1 MSIHPLPIDVIHL
14 IAAGEV
20 IDSLAAAVRELCEN
34 AIDASASR
42 ITVSLFPGKWRIQVA
57 DNGIGIELAD
67 LQIAATAHST
77 SKIDGRDDLFQIT
90 SLGFRGEALHSLAQL
105 ANLEIYSRPRH
116 SSDGWHLVYNHL
128 GEVVRQQ
135 EVAIAPGT
143 IVNVENLF
151 DDWEARREGLPHL
164 NQQLRQVQT
173 VIYHLA
179 LCYPQI
185 AWTIEQQQRPW
196 FQIVASRTTQQIIP
210 QLLPKVRVS
219 DLQYVE
225 LNIPPILETGGSG
238 NGERE
243 RRGNWGTGRLA
254 ENSEF
259 EIESA
264 DSSWVSYSTRQ
275 LVDGREER
283 EEEGKEGGESSIQL
297 TLGLPDR
304 CHRHRLD
311 WVKVAVNGRIVRAP
325 ELEQTIV
332 SGLARTLPRDRY
344 PVCFLHLQIPPHYI
358 DWNRHPAKVE
368 IYLQQTEYWQSQ
380 VSRALDS
387 ALNLRSDEIDDDT
400 TQTSRIGKL
409 LTVAEQQGAYNISD
423 RSISLND
430 GDGLGLLEL
439 RAVGQVLNTYIVAE
453 HTDGLWLV
461 EQHIAHE
468 RVLYEQ
474 ITAAW
479 QLLPLEPPIILAHL
493 SERQIDRLQ
502 EIDLTV
508 DAFGEGLWA
517 IRTAPS
523 PLLMRED
530 LAAAI
535 TELSLGGDLQAAQVA
550 VACRCAIRNGTPL
563 SLPEMQSLLDRW
575 QRTRNPRTCPHGR
588 PIYLSFKE
596 SSLARSF
603 RRHWVIG
610 KSHGI

>member
-1 MSIHPLPIDVIHL
+1 MSINPLPIDVIHL

-34 AIDASASR
+34 AIDAGASR
-42 ITVSLFPGKWRIQVA
+42 ITVSLFPDQWRIQVA
-57 DNGIGIELAD
+57 DNGIGMELAD
-67 LQIAATAHST
+67 LQVAATAHST
-77 SKIDGRDDLFQIT
+77 SKIDDRDDLFHIT

-105 ANLEIYSRPRH
+105 AKLEIYSRRRD
-116 SSDGWHLVYNHL
+116 SCDGWHLVYNHL

-143 IVNVENLF
+143 IINVEHLF
-151 DDWEARREGLPHL
+151 GDWEARREGLPNL
-164 NQQLRQVQT
+164 NHQLRQIQMA
-173 VIYHLA
+173 IYHLA
-179 LCYPQI
+179 LCYPQVS
-185 AWTIEQQQRPW
+185 WTIEQQQRPW
-196 FQIVASRTTQQIIP
+196 FQIVASRTTHQIIP
-210 QLLPKVRVS
+210 QLLPKVRVG
-219 DLQYVE
+219 DLQYVDLKIQAGDLGE
-225 LNIPPILETGGSG
+225 GETG
-238 NGERE
+238 R
-243 RRGNWGTGRLA
+243 WIKTQT
-254 ENSEF
+254 
-259 EIESA
+259 
-264 DSSWVSYSTRQ
+264 SSQ
-275 LVDGREER
+275 
-283 EEEGKEGGESSIQL
+283 IQL

-380 VSRALDS
+380 VSRAIES
-387 ALNLRSDEIDDDT
+387 ALNLHSDEIDEDR
-400 TQTSRIGKL
+400 TQTSRMGKL
-409 LTVAEQQGAYNISD
+409 LTVAEQQGAYNIPN

-453 HTDGLWLV
+453 HPDGLWLV

-479 QLLPLEPPIILAHL
+479 QLLPLEPPIILSHL
-493 SERQIDRLQ
+493 SERQIEQLQ

-508 DAFGEGLWA
+508 DVFGEDLWA
-517 IRTAPS
+517 IRTAPA

-550 VACRCAIRNGTPL
+550 VACRCAMRNGTPL

>member
-20 IDSLAAAVRELCEN
+20 IDSLAAVVRELCEN
-34 AIDASASR
+34 AIDAGATR
-42 ITVSLFPGKWRIQVA
+42 ITVSLFPDQWRIQVA
-57 DNGIGIELAD
+57 DNGTGIELAD
-67 LQIAATAHST
+67 LLVAATAHST
-77 SKIDGRDDLFQIT
+77 SKIDDRDDLFHIT

-105 ANLEIYSRPRH
+105 ANLEIYSRPRD
-116 SSDGWHLVYNHL
+116 SCDGWHLAYNHQ
-128 GEVVRQQ
+128 GEVLRQQ

-143 IVNVENLF
+143 IINVENLF
-151 DDWEARREGLPHL
+151 GEWEARREGLPNL

-173 VIYHLA
+173 IVYHLA
-179 LCYPQI
+179 LCYPQVS
-185 AWTIEQQQRPW
+185 WTTEQQHRPW
-196 FQIVASRTTQQIIP
+196 FQIVASKTTQQIIP
-210 QLLPKVRVS
+210 QLLPKVSVH

-225 LNIPPILETGGSG
+225 LNIPPIGRLGDWE
-238 NGERE
+238 
-243 RRGNWGTGRLA
+243 TGRLG
-254 ENSEF
+254 E
-259 EIESA
+259 ES
-264 DSSWVSYSTRQ
+264 R
-275 LVDGREER
+275 
-283 EEEGKEGGESSIQL
+283 IQL

-368 IYLQQTEYWQSQ
+368 IYLQQIEYWQSQ
-380 VSRALDS
+380 VLRAIDS
-387 ALNLRSDEIDDDT
+387 ALNLDAENIDDEDT
-400 TQTSRIGKL
+400 TITSRIGKL
-409 LTVAEQQGAYNISD
+409 LAVAEQQGAYHIPQ
-423 RSISLND
+423 RSISSTLND
-430 GDGLGLLEL
+430 EDGLGLLEL
-439 RAVGQVLNTYIVAE
+439 RAVGQVHNTYIVAE
-453 HTDGLWLV
+453 HAGGLWLV

-493 SERQIDRLQ
+493 SERQIEQLQ
-502 EIDLTV
+502 EIGLTI
-508 DAFGEGLWA
+508 DSFGEGLWA
-517 IRTAPS
+517 IRTAPA

-550 VACRCAIRNGTPL
+550 VACRCAIRNGTAL

>member
-1 MSIHPLPIDVIHL
+1 MPIHTLPIDVIHL

-20 IDSLAAAVRELCEN
+20 IDSLSAVVRELCEN
-34 AIDASASR
+34 AIDAGATR
-42 ITVSLFPGKWRIQVA
+42 ITVSLFPDRWRIRVA

-67 LQIAATAHST
+67 LQQAATAHST
-77 SKIDGRDDLFQIT
+77 SKIDDRDDLFHIT

-116 SSDGWHLVYNHL
+116 SSDGWHLVYNHQ
-128 GEVVRQQ
+128 GEVMRQQ

-143 IVNVENLF
+143 AIDVEDLF
-151 DDWEARREGLPHL
+151 GDWEARREGLPNL
-164 NQQLRQVQT
+164 NCQLRQVQT
-173 VIYHLA
+173 VIHHLS
-179 LCYPQI
+179 LCHPQI
-185 AWTIEQQQRPW
+185 SWLVEQQHRPW
-196 FQIVASRTTQQIIP
+196 FQIIGSKTTQQIIP
-210 QLLPKVRVS
+210 QLLPKVRVD
-219 DLQYVE
+219 DLQHVE
-225 LNIPPILETGGSG
+225 MSVCPLGRTTERLELGLQTA
-238 NGERE
+238 
-243 RRGNWGTGRLA
+243 LA
-254 ENSEF
+254 DRQTYRTMLAPECSPVP
-259 EIESA
+259 EIAS
-264 DSSWVSYSTRQ
+264 R
-275 LVDGREER
+275 
-283 EEEGKEGGESSIQL
+283 IQL

-332 SGLARTLPRDRY
+332 SSLARTLPRDRY

-368 IYLQQTEYWQSQ
+368 IYLQQVEYWQAQ
-380 VSRALDS
+380 VSQAIDR
-387 ALNLRSDEIDDDT
+387 ALNLEPESIDDDT
-400 TQTSRIGKL
+400 HTSRIGKL
-409 LTVAEQQGAYNISD
+409 LAVAEQQGAYHIPQ
-423 RSISLND
+423 RAIIND

-439 RAVGQVLNTYIVAE
+439 RAVGQVLNTYIIAE
-453 HTDGLWLV
+453 HADGLWLV

-474 ITAAW
+474 ISTAW
-479 QLLPLEPPIILAHL
+479 QLLPLEPPIILSHL
-493 SERQIDRLQ
+493 SERQIAQLQ
-502 EIDLTV
+502 QIGITIDP
-508 DAFGEGLWA
+508 FGEGLWA
-517 IRTAPS
+517 IRTAPA

-550 VACRCAIRNGTPL
+550 VACRCAIRNGTSL

>member
-1 MSIHPLPIDVIHL
+1 MPIHTLPIDAIHL

-20 IDSLAAAVRELCEN
+20 IDSLGAVVRELCEN

-42 ITVSLFPGKWRIQVA
+42 ITVSLFPDRWRIRVA

-67 LQIAATAHST
+67 LQQAATAHST
-77 SKIDGRDDLFQIT
+77 SKIEDREDLFYIT

-116 SSDGWHLVYNHL
+116 SSDGWHLVYNHQ
-128 GEVVRQQ
+128 GEVIRQQ

-143 IVNVENLF
+143 AIDVEDLF
-151 DDWEARREGLPHL
+151 GEWAARREGLPNLSH
-164 NQQLRQVQT
+164 QLRQVQM

-179 LCYPQI
+179 LCHPQI
-185 AWTIEQQQRPW
+185 SWTIEQQHRPW
-196 FQIVASRTTQQIIP
+196 FQIIGSKTTQQIIP
-210 QLLPKVRVS
+210 QLLPKVRVD

-225 LNIPPILETGGSG
+225 MNVHSLTPPKDCS
-238 NGERE
+238 
-243 RRGNWGTGRLA
+243 
-254 ENSEF
+254 
-259 EIESA
+259 
-264 DSSWVSYSTRQ
+264 
-275 LVDGREER
+275 
-283 EEEGKEGGESSIQL
+283 QL
-297 TLGLPDR
+297 TRPAVYSHGTYRSIVAPERGSTLAGAARIQFALGLPDR

-311 WVKVAVNGRIVRAP
+311 WVKVAVNGRIVSTP
-325 ELEQTIV
+325 ELEQTIL
-332 SGLARTLPRDRY
+332 SRLARTLPRDRY

-368 IYLQQTEYWQSQ
+368 IYLQQIEFWQAQ
-380 VSRALDS
+380 VTKALDL
-387 ALNLRSDEIDDDT
+387 ALNLQPEDSDDT

-409 LTVAEQQGAYNISD
+409 LSVAEQQGAYHLPQRAIV
-423 RSISLND
+423 ND

-439 RAVGQVLNTYIVAE
+439 RAVGQVLNTYIIAE
-453 HTDGLWLV
+453 HADGLWLV

-474 ITAAW
+474 ISSAW
-479 QLLPLEPPIILAHL
+479 QLLPLEPPIVLSHL
-493 SERQIDRLQ
+493 SERQVAQLQQISISIDP
-502 EIDLTV
+502 
-508 DAFGEGLWA
+508 FGEGLWA
-517 IRTAPS
+517 IRTAPA

-550 VACRCAIRNGTPL
+550 VACRCAIRNGTSL

>member
-1 MSIHPLPIDVIHL
+1 MPIHTLPIDVIHL

-20 IDSLAAAVRELCEN
+20 IDSLAAVVRELCEN
-34 AIDASASR
+34 AIDAGATR
-42 ITVSLFPGKWRIQVA
+42 ITVSLFPDRWRIRVA

-67 LQIAATAHST
+67 LQQAATAHST
-77 SKIDGRDDLFQIT
+77 SKIDDREDLFHIT

-105 ANLEIYSRPRH
+105 ANLEIYSRSRH
-116 SSDGWHLVYNHL
+116 SCDGWHLVYNHQ

-143 IVNVENLF
+143 AIDVEDLF
-151 DDWEARREGLPHL
+151 GDWAARREGLPNL
-164 NQQLRQVQT
+164 NCQLRQVQT
-173 VIYHLA
+173 TIYHLA
-179 LCYPQI
+179 LCHPHVS
-185 AWTIEQQQRPW
+185 WTVEQQHRPW
-196 FQIVASRTTQQIIP
+196 FQIIGSKTAQQIIP
-210 QLLPKVRVS
+210 QLLPRVRVD
-219 DLQYVE
+219 DLQHVE
-225 LNIPPILETGGSG
+225 MRVRPINHLKQRLELELPPEQTERKTDRAIGLPALGS
-238 NGERE
+238 R
-243 RRGNWGTGRLA
+243 
-254 ENSEF
+254 S
-259 EIESA
+259 
-264 DSSWVSYSTRQ
+264 
-275 LVDGREER
+275 REE
-283 EEEGKEGGESSIQL
+283 SQIQL

-368 IYLQQTEYWQSQ
+368 IYLQQIEYWQAQ
-380 VSRALDS
+380 VTQALDR
-387 ALNLRSDEIDDDT
+387 ALNLESEVDDDD
-400 TQTSRIGKL
+400 TQTSRIGRL
-409 LTVAEQQGAYNISD
+409 LTVAEQQGAYHIPQRAISAA
-423 RSISLND
+423 ND

-439 RAVGQVLNTYIVAE
+439 RAVGQVLNTYIIAE
-453 HTDGLWLV
+453 HADGLWLV

-479 QLLPLEPPIILAHL
+479 QLLPLEPPLILSHL
-493 SERQIDRLQ
+493 SERQIAQLEQ
-502 EIDLTV
+502 IEMTIDP
-508 DAFGEGLWA
+508 FGEGLWA
-517 IRTAPS
+517 VRTAPA

-550 VACRCAIRNGTPL
+550 VACRCAIRNGTSL

>member
-1 MSIHPLPIDVIHL
+1 MPIHTLPIDVIHL

-20 IDSLAAAVRELCEN
+20 IDSLGAVVRELCEN
-34 AIDASASR
+34 AIDAGATR
-42 ITVSLFPGKWRIQVA
+42 ITVSLFPDRWRIRVA

-67 LQIAATAHST
+67 LQQAATAHST
-77 SKIDGRDDLFQIT
+77 SKIDDRDDLFHIT

-116 SSDGWHLVYNHL
+116 NCDGWHLVYNHQ
-128 GEVVRQQ
+128 GEVIRQQ

-143 IVNVENLF
+143 AIDVEDLF
-151 DDWEARREGLPHL
+151 GDWAARREGLPNL
-164 NQQLRQVQT
+164 NCQLRQVQT

-179 LCYPQI
+179 LCHPHVS
-185 AWTIEQQQRPW
+185 WTVEQQHRPW
-196 FQIVASRTTQQIIP
+196 FQIIGSKTTQQIIP
-210 QLLPKVRVS
+210 QLLPRVRVD
-219 DLQYVE
+219 DLQHVE
-225 LNIPPILETGGSG
+225 MSVAPSAFGGILKGG
-238 NGERE
+238 
-243 RRGNWGTGRLA
+243 RRGDCKTGRLGDG
-254 ENSEF
+254 ETGRWDRF
-259 EIESA
+259 
-264 DSSWVSYSTRQ
+264 SYATNQ
-275 LVDGREER
+275 TKDLREEF
-283 EEEGKEGGESSIQL
+283 KLQL

-368 IYLQQTEYWQSQ
+368 IYLQQLEYWQAQ
-380 VSRALDS
+380 VTQALDL
-387 ALNLRSDEIDDDT
+387 ALNIESEVDDND

-409 LTVAEQQGAYNISD
+409 LAVAEQQGAYHIPQRAISAA
-423 RSISLND
+423 ND

-439 RAVGQVLNTYIVAE
+439 RAVGQVLNTYIIAE
-453 HTDGLWLV
+453 HADGLWLV

-474 ITAAW
+474 IAAAW
-479 QLLPLEPPIILAHL
+479 QLLPLEPPIILSHL
-493 SERQIDRLQ
+493 SERQIDQLQ
-502 EIDLTV
+502 QIEITIDP
-508 DAFGEGLWA
+508 FGEGLWA
-517 IRTAPS
+517 VRTAPA

-530 LAAAI
+530 LAAAL

-550 VACRCAIRNGTPL
+550 VACRCAIRNGTSL

>member
-20 IDSLAAAVRELCEN
+20 IDSLAAVVRELCEN
-34 AIDASASR
+34 AIDAGASR
-42 ITVSLFPGKWRIQVA
+42 IAVSLFPDQWRIQVA
-57 DNGIGIELAD
+57 DNGMGIGLAD
-67 LQIAATAHST
+67 LQVAATAHST
-77 SKIDGRDDLFQIT
+77 SKIDDREDLFHIT

-105 ANLEIYSRPRH
+105 AKLEIYSRPRH
-116 SSDGWHLVYNHL
+116 SCDGWHLVYNHQ
-128 GEVVRQQ
+128 GEVLHQQ

-143 IVNVENLF
+143 VINVENLF
-151 DDWEARREGLPHL
+151 GDWEARREGLPNL

-179 LCYPQI
+179 LCYPHVS
-185 AWTIEQQQRPW
+185 WTIFQGKGYANEQQHRPW
-196 FQIVASRTTQQIIP
+196 FQIVASKTTQQIIP
-210 QLLPKVRVS
+210 QMLPKVRVD
-219 DLQYVE
+219 DLRYVE
-225 LNIPPILETGGSG
+225 LNIPPMGGEGETGGL
-238 NGERE
+238 RE
-243 RRGNWGTGRLA
+243 WEKDA
-254 ENSEF
+254 Q
-259 EIESA
+259 
-264 DSSWVSYSTRQ
+264 DS
-275 LVDGREER
+275 
-283 EEEGKEGGESSIQL
+283 KIQL

-325 ELEQTIV
+325 ELEQTII

-344 PVCFLHLQIPPHYI
+344 PVCFLDLQIPPHYI

-368 IYLQQTEYWQSQ
+368 IYLQQIEYWQSQ
-380 VSRALDS
+380 VVRAIDS
-387 ALNLRSDEIDDDT
+387 ALNLAAESVDDGDT
-400 TQTSRIGKL
+400 SITSRIGKL
-409 LTVAEQQGAYNISD
+409 LAVAEQQGVYHLSN
-423 RSISLND
+423 RSISND
-430 GDGLGLLEL
+430 EDGLGLLEL
-439 RAVGQVLNTYIVAE
+439 RAIGQVHNTYIVAE
-453 HTDGLWLV
+453 HSDGLWLV

-479 QLLPLEPPIILAHL
+479 QLLPLEAPIILSHL
-493 SERQIDRLQ
+493 SERQIDQLQ
-502 EIDLTV
+502 EIGLTL
-508 DAFGEGLWA
+508 DSFGEGLWA
-517 IRTAPS
+517 IRTAPA

-530 LAAAI
+530 LPAAI

>member
-1 MSIHPLPIDVIHL
+1 MPIHTLPIDVIHL

-20 IDSLAAAVRELCEN
+20 IDSLAAVVRELCEN
-34 AIDASASR
+34 AIDAGATR
-42 ITVSLFPGKWRIQVA
+42 ITVSLFPDRWRIRVA
-57 DNGIGIELAD
+57 DNGSGIELAD
-67 LQIAATAHST
+67 LQQAATAHST
-77 SKIDGRDDLFQIT
+77 SKIDDREDLFHIT

-116 SSDGWHLVYNHL
+116 SCDGWHLVYNHQ

-143 IVNVENLF
+143 AIDVEDLF
-151 DDWEARREGLPHL
+151 GDWAARREGLPNL
-164 NQQLRQVQT
+164 NCQLRQVQM

-179 LCYPQI
+179 LCHPHVS
-185 AWTIEQQQRPW
+185 WTVEQQHRPW
-196 FQIVASRTTQQIIP
+196 FQIIGSKTTQQIIP
-210 QLLPKVRVS
+210 QLLPRVRVD
-219 DLQYVE
+219 DLQHVE
-225 LNIPPILETGGSG
+225 MRVRPINHLKQHLELELPPEQTEQRKTYRAIGLPALGSRPK
-238 NGERE
+238 E
-243 RRGNWGTGRLA
+243 
-254 ENSEF
+254 
-259 EIESA
+259 ES
-264 DSSWVSYSTRQ
+264 Q
-275 LVDGREER
+275 
-283 EEEGKEGGESSIQL
+283 IQL

-325 ELEQTIV
+325 ELAQTII

-344 PVCFLHLQIPPHYI
+344 PICFLHLQIPPHYI

-368 IYLQQTEYWQSQ
+368 IYLQQVEYWQAQ
-380 VSRALDS
+380 VTQALDL
-387 ALNLRSDEIDDDT
+387 ALNLESEADDDN

-409 LTVAEQQGAYNISD
+409 LTVAEQQGAYHIPQRTISAA
-423 RSISLND
+423 ND

-439 RAVGQVLNTYIVAE
+439 RAVGQVLNTYIIAE
-453 HTDGLWLV
+453 HPDGLWLV

-479 QLLPLEPPIILAHL
+479 QLLPLEPPLILSHL
-493 SERQIDRLQ
+493 SERQIAQLQ
-502 EIDLTV
+502 QIEMTIDP
-508 DAFGEGLWA
+508 FGEGLWA
-517 IRTAPS
+517 VRTAPA

-530 LAAAI
+530 LAEAI
-535 TELSLGGDLQAAQVA
+535 VELSLGGDLQAAQVA
-550 VACRCAIRNGTPL
+550 VACRCAIRNGTSL
-563 SLPEMQSLLDRW
+563 NLPEMQSLLDRW

>member
-1 MSIHPLPIDVIHL
+1 MPIHPLPIDVIHL

-20 IDSLAAAVRELCEN
+20 IDSLGAVVRELCEN
-34 AIDASASR
+34 AIDAGASR
-42 ITVSLFPGKWRIQVA
+42 ITVSLFPDRWRIRVA
-57 DNGIGIELAD
+57 DNGMGIELAD
-67 LQIAATAHST
+67 LQLAATAHST
-77 SKIDGRDDLFQIT
+77 SKIDDREDLFHIT

-105 ANLEIYSRPRH
+105 AKLEIYSRPRH
-116 SSDGWHLVYNHL
+116 SHDGWHLVYNHQ

-143 IVNVENLF
+143 AIDVEDLF
-151 DDWEARREGLPHL
+151 GDWAARREGLPNL
-164 NQQLRQVQT
+164 NYQLRHVQT

-179 LCYPQI
+179 LCHPQI
-185 AWTIEQQQRPW
+185 SWAIEQQHRPW
-196 FQIVASRTTQQIIP
+196 FQIIASKTTQQIIP
-210 QLLPKVRVS
+210 QLLPKVRVE
-219 DLQYVE
+219 DLRYVE
-225 LNIPPILETGGSG
+225 LRISQLDLAAGDGEI
-238 NGERE
+238 NG
-243 RRGNWGTGRLA
+243 LKKP
-254 ENSEF
+254 
-259 EIESA
+259 
-264 DSSWVSYSTRQ
+264 
-275 LVDGREER
+275 LVDRISNNNIEPDWGEQSA
-283 EEEGKEGGESSIQL
+283 KESKIQL

-344 PVCFLHLQIPPHYI
+344 PVCFLHLHIPPHYI

-368 IYLQQTEYWQSQ
+368 IYLQQVEYWQAQ
-380 VSRALDS
+380 VLQAIDR
-387 ALNLRSDEIDDDT
+387 ALNLEPEELDDL
-400 TQTSRIGKL
+400 TQTNRIGKL
-409 LTVAEQQGAYNISD
+409 LTVAEQQGAYHIPA
-423 RSISLND
+423 RSIVNTD
-430 GDGLGLLEL
+430 EGLGLLEL

-453 HTDGLWLV
+453 HADGLWLV

-479 QLLPLEPPIILAHL
+479 QLLPLEPPIILSHL
-493 SERQIDRLQ
+493 SERQIEQLQ
-502 EIDLTV
+502 QIDIAI
-508 DAFGEGLWA
+508 DPFGEGLWA
-517 IRTAPS
+517 IRTAPA

-530 LAAAI
+530 LAAAM

-563 SLPEMQSLLDRW
+563 SLTEMQTLLDRW

>member
-1 MSIHPLPIDVIHL
+1 MPIHTLPIDVIHT

-20 IDSLAAAVRELCEN
+20 IDSLGAVVRELCEN
-34 AIDASASR
+34 AIDAGASR
-42 ITVSLFPGKWRIQVA
+42 ITVSLFPDRWRVRVA
-57 DNGIGIELAD
+57 DNGSGIELAD
-67 LQIAATAHST
+67 LQLAATAHST
-77 SKIDGRDDLFQIT
+77 SKIDDREDLFQID

-105 ANLEIYSRPRH
+105 ANLEIYSRPRN
-116 SSDGWHLVYNHL
+116 SQDGWHLVYNHQ
-128 GEVVRQQ
+128 GEVIRQQ

-143 IVNVENLF
+143 AIDVEDLF
-151 DDWEARREGLPHL
+151 GDWSARREGLPNL

-179 LCYPQI
+179 LCHPQI
-185 AWTIEQQQRPW
+185 GWTIFQGKGCANEQQQRPW
-196 FQIVASRTTQQIIP
+196 FQIISSQTTQQIIP
-210 QLLPKVRVS
+210 QLLPKVRVD
-219 DLQYVE
+219 DLRYVE
-225 LNIPPILETGGSG
+225 LKVQPPSH
-238 NGERE
+238 RE
-243 RRGNWGTGRLA
+243 NRSAIQSTQLLQDLPDITPSYFTAKIFPTVTRDWN
-254 ENSEF
+254 EDPQP
-259 EIESA
+259 ES
-264 DSSWVSYSTRQ
+264 Q
-275 LVDGREER
+275 
-283 EEEGKEGGESSIQL
+283 IQL

-311 WVKVAVNGRIVRAP
+311 WVKVAVNGRIVRSP

-368 IYLQQTEYWQSQ
+368 IYLQQVEYWQSQ
-380 VSRALDS
+380 ILQALDL
-387 ALNLRSDEIDDDT
+387 ALNLQSEATEDT

-409 LTVAEQQGAYNISD
+409 LTVAERQGAYHIPS
-423 RSISLND
+423 RSIVND

-439 RAVGQVLNTYIVAE
+439 HAVGQVLNTYIIAE
-453 HTDGLWLV
+453 HADGLWLV

-479 QLLPLEPPIILAHL
+479 QLLPLEPPIILSHL
-493 SERQIDRLQ
+493 SERQLEQLQ
-502 EIDLTV
+502 QIEIAV
-508 DAFGEGLWA
+508 EPFGEGLWA
-517 IRTAPS
+517 IRTAPA
-523 PLLMRED
+523 PLLRRSD
-530 LAAAI
+530 LAAAM

>member
-1 MSIHPLPIDVIHL
+1 LSIHPLPIDVIHL

-20 IDSLAAAVRELCEN
+20 IDSLAAVVRELCEN
-34 AIDASASR
+34 AIDAGASR
-42 ITVSLFPGKWRIQVA
+42 ITVALFPDKWRIQVA

-67 LQIAATAHST
+67 LQVAATAHST
-77 SKIDGRDDLFQIT
+77 SKIDDREDLFHIT

-105 ANLEIYSRPRH
+105 ADLEIYSRPRH
-116 SSDGWHLVYNHL
+116 SCDGWHLVYNHQ
-128 GEVVRQQ
+128 GEVLRQQ
-135 EVAIAPGT
+135 EVAIASGT
-143 IVNVENLF
+143 IINVENLF
-151 DDWEARREGLPHL
+151 GEWEARREGLPNL

-173 VIYHLA
+173 IIHHLA
-179 LCYPQI
+179 LCYPHVS
-185 AWTIEQQQRPW
+185 WTIEQQNRPW
-196 FQIVASRTTQQIIP
+196 FQIVASKTSQQIIP
-210 QLLPKVRVS
+210 QLLPKVRVH
-219 DLQYVE
+219 DLQYVTFDILP
-225 LNIPPILETGGSG
+225 LN
-238 NGERE
+238 
-243 RRGNWGTGRLA
+243 
-254 ENSEF
+254 
-259 EIESA
+259 EIEDRPHLNPISYEHTA
-264 DSSWVSYSTRQ
+264 DFSVVAKDSIETSR
-275 LVDGREER
+275 
-283 EEEGKEGGESSIQL
+283 IQL

-344 PVCFLHLQIPPHYI
+344 PVCFLHLQIPPHHI

-368 IYLQQTEYWQSQ
+368 IYLQQVEYWQAQ
-380 VSRALDS
+380 VLQALDR
-387 ALNLRSDEIDDDT
+387 ALNLDAENIDDDT

-409 LTVAEQQGAYNISD
+409 LTVSEQRGAYHIPQ
-423 RSISLND
+423 RSISPTPKD

-479 QLLPLEPPIILAHL
+479 QLLPLEPPIILSHL
-493 SERQIDRLQ
+493 SERQIEQLQ
-502 EIDLTV
+502 EIGLTV
-508 DAFGEGLWA
+508 DPFGEGLSA
-517 IRTAPS
+517 IRTAPA

-550 VACRCAIRNGTPL
+550 VACRCAIRNGTSL

>member
-20 IDSLAAAVRELCEN
+20 IDSLAAVVRELCEN
-34 AIDASASR
+34 AIDAEASR
-42 ITVSLFPGKWRIQVA
+42 ITVSLFPDKWRIQVA
-57 DNGIGIELAD
+57 DNGMGIELAD
-67 LQIAATAHST
+67 LQVAATAHST
-77 SKIDGRDDLFQIT
+77 SKIDDRDDLFHIT

-105 ANLEIYSRPRH
+105 ANLEIYSRPRN
-116 SSDGWHLVYNHL
+116 SCDGWHLVYNHQ
-128 GEVVRQQ
+128 GEVLRQQ
-135 EVAIAPGT
+135 EVAIASGT

-151 DDWEARREGLPHL
+151 GEWEARREGLPNL

-173 VIYHLA
+173 IIYHLA
-179 LCYPQI
+179 LCYPQVS
-185 AWTIEQQQRPW
+185 WTIEQQHRPW
-196 FQIVASRTTQQIIP
+196 FQIVASRTSQQIVP
-210 QLLPKVRVS
+210 QLLPKVRVD
-219 DLQYVE
+219 DLRYVE
-225 LNIPPILETGGSG
+225 LSIPPMGGEVDGGTGGLG
-238 NGERE
+238 DWERE
-243 RRGNWGTGRLA
+243 A
-254 ENSEF
+254 Q
-259 EIESA
+259 ES
-264 DSSWVSYSTRQ
+264 
-275 LVDGREER
+275 
-283 EEEGKEGGESSIQL
+283 KIQL

-311 WVKVAVNGRIVRAP
+311 WAKVAVNGRIVRAP

-344 PVCFLHLQIPPHYI
+344 PVCFLHLHIPPHYI

-368 IYLQQTEYWQSQ
+368 IYLQQIEHWQSQ
-380 VSRALDS
+380 VLRVIDS
-387 ALNLRSDEIDDDT
+387 ALNLGTESIDDEDT
-400 TQTSRIGKL
+400 TITSRIGKL
-409 LTVAEQQGAYNISD
+409 LAVAEQQGAYHLQQG
-423 RSISLND
+423 SISSTLND
-430 GDGLGLLEL
+430 EDGLGLLEL
-439 RAVGQVLNTYIVAE
+439 RAIGQVHNTYIVAE

-479 QLLPLEPPIILAHL
+479 QLLPLEPPIILSHL
-493 SERQIDRLQ
+493 SERQIDQLQ
-502 EIDLTV
+502 EIGLAIDP
-508 DAFGEGLWA
+508 FGEGLWA
-517 IRTAPS
+517 IRTAPA

-535 TELSLGGDLQAAQVA
+535 VELSLGGDLQAAQVA
-550 VACRCAIRNGTPL
+550 VACRCAIRNGTSL

-588 PIYLSFKE
+588 PIYLSFRE

>member
-1 MSIHPLPIDVIHL
+1 MPIHPLPIDVVHL

-20 IDSLAAAVRELCEN
+20 IDSLGAVVRELCEN
-34 AIDASASR
+34 AIDAGASR
-42 ITVSLFPGKWRIQVA
+42 ITVSIFPDRWRIRVA
-57 DNGIGIELAD
+57 DNGTGIELAD
-67 LQIAATAHST
+67 LQQAATAHST
-77 SKIDGRDDLFQIT
+77 SKIDDREDLFHIT

-105 ANLEIYSRPRH
+105 ANLEIYSRARH
-116 SSDGWHLVYNHL
+116 SCDGWHLVYNHQ
-128 GEVVRQQ
+128 GEVIRQQ

-143 IVNVENLF
+143 AIDVEDLF
-151 DDWEARREGLPHL
+151 GDWSARREGLPNL

-179 LCYPQI
+179 LCHPHVN
-185 AWTIEQQQRPW
+185 WTVEQQHRPW
-196 FQIVASRTTQQIIP
+196 FQIIGSKTTQQIIP
-210 QLLPKVRVS
+210 QLLPKVRAN
-219 DLQYVE
+219 DLQHVE
-225 LNIPPILETGGSG
+225 LNIQSLPQIQDRSTIEPE
-238 NGERE
+238 
-243 RRGNWGTGRLA
+243 LA
-254 ENSEF
+254 LQQFQSNDTYRSL
-259 EIESA
+259 IKKDWHRSPESA
-264 DSSWVSYSTRQ
+264 SQ
-275 LVDGREER
+275 L
-283 EEEGKEGGESSIQL
+283 QL

-368 IYLQQTEYWQSQ
+368 IYLQQVEYWQAQ
-380 VSRALDS
+380 VAQALDR
-387 ALNLRSDEIDDDT
+387 ALNLHVEAIDDDT
-400 TQTSRIGKL
+400 LTSRIGKL
-409 LTVAEQQGAYNISD
+409 LTVAEQQGAYQIPQ
-423 RSISLND
+423 RAIAPTTND

-439 RAVGQVLNTYIVAE
+439 RAVGQVLNTYIIAE
-453 HTDGLWLV
+453 HPDGLWLV

-479 QLLPLEPPIILAHL
+479 QLLPLEPPIILSHL
-493 SERQIDRLQ
+493 SERQVEQLQQISLTIDS
-502 EIDLTV
+502 
-508 DAFGEGLWA
+508 FGENLWA
-517 IRTAPS
+517 IRTAPA

-530 LAAAI
+530 LAAAL

>member
-1 MSIHPLPIDVIHL
+1 MSIHLLPIDVIHL

-20 IDSLAAAVRELCEN
+20 IDSLAAVVRELCEN
-34 AIDASASR
+34 AIDAGAAR
-42 ITVSLFPGKWRIQVA
+42 ISVSLFPDKWRIQVA
-57 DNGIGIELAD
+57 DNGTGIELAD
-67 LQIAATAHST
+67 LQVAATAHST
-77 SKIDGRDDLFQIT
+77 SKIDDRDDLFQIT

-116 SSDGWHLVYNHL
+116 SCDGWHLAYNHQ
-128 GEVVRQQ
+128 GEAIRQQ

-143 IVNVENLF
+143 VINVENLF
-151 DDWEARREGLPHL
+151 GDWEARREGLPNL

-179 LCYPQI
+179 LCSPHVS
-185 AWTIEQQQRPW
+185 WTIEQQHRPW
-196 FQIVASRTTQQIIP
+196 FQIVASKTSQQLIP
-210 QLLPKVRVS
+210 QLLPKVRVN

-225 LNIPPILETGGSG
+225 MNVPSFNQTEDRSNINPI
-238 NGERE
+238 
-243 RRGNWGTGRLA
+243 
-254 ENSEF
+254 
-259 EIESA
+259 
-264 DSSWVSYSTRQ
+264 SYSHS
-275 LVDGREER
+275 VDFSVGAADPIEAA
-283 EEEGKEGGESSIQL
+283 KIQL

-311 WVKVAVNGRIVRAP
+311 WVKVAVNGRIVRVP

-368 IYLQQTEYWQSQ
+368 IYLQQIEYWQSQ
-380 VSRALDS
+380 VLLAIDA
-387 ALNLRSDEIDDDT
+387 ALNLDAKNIDDEDT
-400 TQTSRIGKL
+400 TITSRIGKL
-409 LTVAEQQGAYNISD
+409 LAVAEQQGAYHLPN
-423 RSISLND
+423 RSISSHD
-430 GDGLGLLEL
+430 EDGLGLLEL
-439 RAVGQVLNTYIVAE
+439 RAVGQVHNTYIVAE
-453 HTDGLWLV
+453 HSDGLWLV

-479 QLLPLEPPIILAHL
+479 QLLPLEPPIVLSHL
-493 SERQIDRLQ
+493 SERQIEQLQ
-502 EIDLTV
+502 AIGLSIDP
-508 DAFGEGLWA
+508 FGEGLWA
-517 IRTAPS
+517 IRTAPA

-535 TELSLGGDLQAAQVA
+535 LELSLGGDLQAAQVA
-550 VACRCAIRNGTPL
+550 VACRCAIRNGTSL

>member
-20 IDSLAAAVRELCEN
+20 IDSLAAVVRELCEN
-34 AIDASASR
+34 AIDAGASR
-42 ITVSLFPGKWRIQVA
+42 IAVSLFPDKWRIQVA
-57 DNGIGIELAD
+57 DNGTGLELAD
-67 LQIAATAHST
+67 LQVAATAHST
-77 SKIDGRDDLFQIT
+77 SKIDDRDDLFHIT

-105 ANLEIYSRPRH
+105 ANLEIYSRPRY
-116 SSDGWHLVYNHL
+116 SCDGWHLAYNHQ
-128 GEVVRQQ
+128 GEVLRQQ

-143 IVNVENLF
+143 IINVENLF
-151 DDWEARREGLPHL
+151 GEWEARREGLPNL

-173 VIYHLA
+173 IIYHLA
-179 LCYPQI
+179 LCYPRI
-185 AWTIEQQQRPW
+185 SWTLEQQHRPW
-196 FQIVASRTTQQIIP
+196 FQIVASKTSQQIIP
-210 QLLPKVRVS
+210 QLLPKVRVH

-225 LNIPPILETGGSG
+225 LNIPSFNQPEDQPNINPI
-238 NGERE
+238 
-243 RRGNWGTGRLA
+243 
-254 ENSEF
+254 
-259 EIESA
+259 
-264 DSSWVSYSTRQ
+264 SYSHTADFS
-275 LVDGREER
+275 VV
-283 EEEGKEGGESSIQL
+283 KEDSISESKIQL

-311 WVKVAVNGRIVRAP
+311 WVKVAVNGRIVRVP

-332 SGLARTLPRDRY
+332 GGLARTLPRDRY

-368 IYLQQTEYWQSQ
+368 IYLQQIEYWQSQ
-380 VSRALDS
+380 VLRAIDS
-387 ALNLRSDEIDDDT
+387 ALNLDAENIDDEDT
-400 TQTSRIGKL
+400 TITSRIGKL
-409 LTVAEQQGAYNISD
+409 LAVAEQQGAYHIPQ
-423 RSISLND
+423 RSISTND

-439 RAVGQVLNTYIVAE
+439 RAVGQVHNTYIVAE
-453 HTDGLWLV
+453 HSDGLWLV

-479 QLLPLEPPIILAHL
+479 QILPLEPPIILSHL
-493 SERQIDRLQ
+493 SERQIEQLK
-502 EIDLTV
+502 EIGLAIDP
-508 DAFGEGLWA
+508 FGEGLWA
-517 IRTAPS
+517 IRTAPA

-550 VACRCAIRNGTPL
+550 VACRCAIRNGTSL

>member
-1 MSIHPLPIDVIHL
+1 MVMGKELSIHPLPIDVIHL

-20 IDSLAAAVRELCEN
+20 IDSLGAVVRELCEN
-34 AIDASASR
+34 AIDAKASR
-42 ITVSLFPGKWRIQVA
+42 VTVSLFPDKWRIQVA
-57 DNGIGIELAD
+57 DNGVGIELGD
-67 LQIAATAHST
+67 LQLAATAHST
-77 SKIDGRDDLFQIT
+77 SKIDDREDLFHIT

-116 SSDGWHLVYNHL
+116 SCDGWHLVYNHQ
-128 GEVVRQQ
+128 GEAIHQQ

-143 IVNVENLF
+143 VINVEDLF
-151 DDWEARREGLPHL
+151 GDWEARRAGLPNI
-164 NQQLRQVQT
+164 NQQLRQVQQ

-179 LCYPQI
+179 LCYPHVS
-185 AWTIEQQQRPW
+185 WTIEQQQRPW
-196 FQIVASRTTQQIIP
+196 FQIVASRTAQQIMP
-210 QLLPKVRVS
+210 QLLPKVRVG
-219 DLQYVE
+219 DLRYVE
-225 LNIPPILETGGSG
+225 MGVWDGESGGWGDQLE
-238 NGERE
+238 
-243 RRGNWGTGRLA
+243 L
-254 ENSEF
+254 
-259 EIESA
+259 
-264 DSSWVSYSTRQ
+264 Q
-275 LVDGREER
+275 LVKSSLEKPSYAHRR
-283 EEEGKEGGESSIQL
+283 MAEGNESVGKKSQIQL

-311 WVKVAVNGRIVRAP
+311 WVKVAVNGRVVRSP

-344 PVCFLHLQIPPHYI
+344 PICFLHLQIPPHYI

-368 IYLQQTEYWQSQ
+368 IYLQQIEYWQSQ
-380 VSRALDS
+380 VLQVLDR
-387 ALNLRSDEIDDDT
+387 ALNLDDQDSNDYT

-409 LTVAEQQGAYNISD
+409 LTVAEQQGAYQIPQ
-423 RSISLND
+423 RSISTND

-453 HTDGLWLV
+453 HPEGLWLV

-474 ITAAW
+474 IAAAW
-479 QLLPLEPPIILAHL
+479 QLLPLEPPTILSHL
-493 SERQIDRLQ
+493 SERQLERLQ
-502 EIDLTV
+502 EIGLIV
-508 DAFGEGLWA
+508 DPFGEELWA
-517 IRTAPS
+517 IRTAPA
-523 PLLMRED
+523 PLLMRDD

-550 VACRCAIRNGTPL
+550 VACRCAIRNGTVL
-563 SLPEMQSLLDRW
+563 NLAEMQSLLDRW

>member
-1 MSIHPLPIDVIHL
+1 MSIRTLPIDVIHT

-20 IDSLAAAVRELCEN
+20 IDSLAAVVRELCEN
-34 AIDASASR
+34 ALDAGATR
-42 ITVSLFPGKWRIQVA
+42 ITVSLLLDRWQVRVA
-57 DNGIGIELAD
+57 DNGSGIELAD
-67 LQIAATAHST
+67 LHQAATAHST
-77 SKIDGRDDLFQIT
+77 SKIGDRDDLFHIT

-116 SSDGWHLVYNHL
+116 SPDGWHLVYNRQ
-128 GEVVRQQ
+128 GEVVRHQ
-135 EVAIAPGT
+135 EVAIASGT
-143 IVNVENLF
+143 VISVENLF
-151 DDWEARREGLPHL
+151 GDWVARREGLPNL
-164 NQQLRQVQT
+164 SCQLRQVQM

-179 LCYPQI
+179 LCHPHVS
-185 AWTIEQQQRPW
+185 WTLQQDSRSW
-196 FQIVASRTTQQIIP
+196 FQLVASKTAQQLIP

-225 LNIPPILETGGSG
+225 LNVSEPDGALP
-238 NGERE
+238 
-243 RRGNWGTGRLA
+243 
-254 ENSEF
+254 NS
-259 EIESA
+259 
-264 DSSWVSYSTRQ
+264 Q
-275 LVDGREER
+275 
-283 EEEGKEGGESSIQL
+283 IQL

-332 SGLARTLPRDRY
+332 SALARTLPRDRY
-344 PVCFLHLQIPPHYI
+344 PVCFLHLHIPPHYI

-368 IYLQQTEYWQSQ
+368 IYLQQVEYWQAK
-380 VSRALDS
+380 VIETIDR
-387 ALNLRSDEIDDDT
+387 ALNLHPEQIDESV
-400 TQTSRIGKL
+400 QTSRIGKL
-409 LTVAEQQGAYNISD
+409 LIVAEQQGAYQIS
-423 RSISLND
+423 RKLSSNESFAPTLND

-439 RAVGQVLNTYIVAE
+439 RAVGQVRNTYIIAE
-453 HTDGLWLV
+453 HPDGLWLV

-468 RVLYEQ
+468 RVLFEQ

-479 QLLPLEPPIILAHL
+479 QLLPLEPPIILSHL
-493 SERQIDRLQ
+493 SERQIEQL
-502 EIDLTV
+502 EAIDLTV
-508 DAFGEGLWA
+508 DSFGEGLWA
-517 IRTAPS
+517 IRTAPA

-530 LAAAI
+530 LAEAI

-550 VACRCAIRNGTPL
+550 VACRCAIRNGTPMSL
-563 SLPEMQSLLDRW
+563 SEMQSLLDRW

>member
-1 MSIHPLPIDVIHL
+1 MPIHPLPIDVVHL

-20 IDSLAAAVRELCEN
+20 IDSLGAVVRELCEN
-34 AIDASASR
+34 AIDAGASR
-42 ITVSLFPGKWRIQVA
+42 ITVSLFPDRWRIRVA
-57 DNGIGIELAD
+57 DNGSGIELAD
-67 LQIAATAHST
+67 LQQAATAHST
-77 SKIDGRDDLFQIT
+77 SKIDDREDLFHIT

-105 ANLEIYSRPRH
+105 ANLAIYSRARH
-116 SSDGWHLVYNHL
+116 SCDGWHLVYNHQ
-128 GEVVRQQ
+128 GEVIHQQ

-143 IVNVENLF
+143 AIDVEDLF
-151 DDWEARREGLPHL
+151 GDWEARREGLPHL
-164 NQQLRQVQT
+164 NHQLRQVQT

-179 LCYPQI
+179 LCHPQI
-185 AWTIEQQQRPW
+185 NWTVEQQHRPW
-196 FQIVASRTTQQIIP
+196 FQIIGSKTTQQIIP
-210 QLLPKVRVS
+210 QLLPKVRAN

-225 LNIPPILETGGSG
+225 LKIDPPLVFGVAEGRRDGGTGGLGVEKDVRQDRFGYATS
-238 NGERE
+238 
-243 RRGNWGTGRLA
+243 
-254 ENSEF
+254 
-259 EIESA
+259 SA
-264 DSSWVSYSTRQ
+264 KELEDSK
-275 LVDGREER
+275 L
-283 EEEGKEGGESSIQL
+283 QL

-368 IYLQQTEYWQSQ
+368 IYLQQVEYWQAQ
-380 VSRALDS
+380 VSAALDR
-387 ALNLRSDEIDDDT
+387 ALNLQVEAIDNDT
-400 TQTSRIGKL
+400 LTSRIGKL
-409 LTVAEQQGAYNISD
+409 LTVAEQQGAYHIPK
-423 RSISLND
+423 RIAPTTND

-439 RAVGQVLNTYIVAE
+439 RAVGQVLNTYIIAE
-453 HTDGLWLV
+453 HPDGLWLV

-479 QLLPLEPPIILAHL
+479 QLLPLEPPIILSHL
-493 SERQIDRLQ
+493 SERQVEQLQQISIAIDP
-502 EIDLTV
+502 
-508 DAFGEGLWA
+508 FGENLWA
-517 IRTAPS
+517 IRTAPA

>member
-20 IDSLAAAVRELCEN
+20 IDSLAAVVRELCEN
-34 AIDASASR
+34 AIDAEASR
-42 ITVSLFPGKWRIQVA
+42 ITVSLFPDKWRIQVA
-57 DNGIGIELAD
+57 DNGMGIELAD
-67 LQIAATAHST
+67 LQVAATAHST
-77 SKIDGRDDLFQIT
+77 SKIDDRDDLFHIT

-105 ANLEIYSRPRH
+105 ANLEIYSRPRN
-116 SSDGWHLVYNHL
+116 SCDGWHLVYNHQ
-128 GEVVRQQ
+128 GEVLRQQ
-135 EVAIAPGT
+135 EVAIASGT

-151 DDWEARREGLPHL
+151 GEWEARREGLPNL

-173 VIYHLA
+173 IIYHLA
-179 LCYPQI
+179 LCYPQVS
-185 AWTIEQQQRPW
+185 WTIEQQHRPW
-196 FQIVASRTTQQIIP
+196 FQIVASRTSQQIIP
-210 QLLPKVRVS
+210 QLLPKVRVD
-219 DLQYVE
+219 DLRYVE
-225 LNIPPILETGGSG
+225 LSIPPMGREVDGGTGGLG
-238 NGERE
+238 DWERE
-243 RRGNWGTGRLA
+243 A
-254 ENSEF
+254 Q
-259 EIESA
+259 ES
-264 DSSWVSYSTRQ
+264 
-275 LVDGREER
+275 
-283 EEEGKEGGESSIQL
+283 KIQL

-311 WVKVAVNGRIVRAP
+311 WAKVAVNGRIVRAP

-344 PVCFLHLQIPPHYI
+344 PVCFLHLHIPPYYI

-368 IYLQQTEYWQSQ
+368 IYLQQIEHWQSQ
-380 VSRALDS
+380 VLRVIDS
-387 ALNLRSDEIDDDT
+387 ALNLGTESIDDEDT
-400 TQTSRIGKL
+400 TITSRIGKL
-409 LTVAEQQGAYNISD
+409 LAVAEQQGAYHLQQ
-423 RSISLND
+423 RSISSTLND
-430 GDGLGLLEL
+430 EDGLGLLEL
-439 RAVGQVLNTYIVAE
+439 RAIGQVHNTYIVAE

-479 QLLPLEPPIILAHL
+479 QLLPLEPPIILSHL
-493 SERQIDRLQ
+493 SERQIDQLQ
-502 EIDLTV
+502 EIGLAIDP
-508 DAFGEGLWA
+508 FGEGLWA
-517 IRTAPS
+517 IRTAPA

-535 TELSLGGDLQAAQVA
+535 VELSLGGDLQAAQVA
-550 VACRCAIRNGTPL
+550 VACRCAIRNGTSL

-588 PIYLSFKE
+588 PIYLSFRE

>member
-1 MSIHPLPIDVIHL
+1 MPIHSLPIDVIHL

-20 IDSLAAAVRELCEN
+20 IDSLGAVVRELCEN
-34 AIDASASR
+34 AIDAGASR
-42 ITVSLFPGKWRIQVA
+42 ITVSLFPDRWRIQVA
-57 DNGIGIELAD
+57 DNGIGIGLAD
-67 LQIAATAHST
+67 LQVAATAHST
-77 SKIDGRDDLFQIT
+77 SKIDDRDDLFHIT

-116 SSDGWHLVYNHL
+116 SCDGWHLVYNHQ
-128 GEVVRQQ
+128 GEVLRQQ

-143 IVNVENLF
+143 VINVEDLF
-151 DDWEARREGLPHL
+151 GDWEARREGLPNL

-173 VIYHLA
+173 IIYHLA
-179 LCYPQI
+179 LCYPHI
-185 AWTIEQQQRPW
+185 SWTMEQQHRPW
-196 FQIVASRTTQQIIP
+196 FQIVASKTSQKIIP
-210 QLLPKVRVS
+210 QLLPKVRVD

-225 LNIPPILETGGSG
+225 LNIPSLNQVDDRSNLQSI
-238 NGERE
+238 
-243 RRGNWGTGRLA
+243 
-254 ENSEF
+254 
-259 EIESA
+259 
-264 DSSWVSYSTRQ
+264 SYSHAADFS
-275 LVDGREER
+275 VVEKDAIEAA
-283 EEEGKEGGESSIQL
+283 KIQL

-344 PVCFLHLQIPPHYI
+344 PVCFLHLHIPPHYI

-368 IYLQQTEYWQSQ
+368 IYLQQIEYWQSQ
-380 VSRALDS
+380 VSIALDR
-387 ALNLRSDEIDDDT
+387 ALNLDDENTDDDT
-400 TQTSRIGKL
+400 SITSRIGKL
-409 LTVAEQQGAYNISD
+409 LTVAEQQGAYHLPQ
-423 RSISLND
+423 RSISPTLND

-453 HTDGLWLV
+453 HPDGLWLV

-479 QLLPLEPPIILAHL
+479 QLLPLEPPIIISHL
-493 SERQIDRLQ
+493 SERQIEQLQ
-502 EIDLTV
+502 EIGLTV
-508 DAFGEGLWA
+508 DPFGEGLSA
-517 IRTAPS
+517 IRTAPA

-550 VACRCAIRNGTPL
+550 VACRCAIRNGTSL

>member
-1 MSIHPLPIDVIHL
+1 MPIHTLPIDVIHL

-20 IDSLAAAVRELCEN
+20 IDSLAAVVRELCEN
-34 AIDASASR
+34 AIDAGATR
-42 ITVSLFPGKWRIQVA
+42 ITVSLFPDRWRIRVA
-57 DNGIGIELAD
+57 DNGSGIELAD
-67 LQIAATAHST
+67 LQQAATAHST
-77 SKIDGRDDLFQIT
+77 SKIDDREDLFHIT

-116 SSDGWHLVYNHL
+116 SCDGWHLVYNHQ

-143 IVNVENLF
+143 AIDVEDLF
-151 DDWEARREGLPHL
+151 GDWAARREGLPNL
-164 NQQLRQVQT
+164 NCQLRQVQM

-179 LCYPQI
+179 LCHPHVS
-185 AWTIEQQQRPW
+185 WTVEQQHRPW
-196 FQIVASRTTQQIIP
+196 FQIIGSKTTQQIIP
-210 QLLPKVRVS
+210 QLLPRVRVD
-219 DLQYVE
+219 DLQHVE
-225 LNIPPILETGGSG
+225 MRVRPINHLKQHLELELPPEQTEQRKTYRAIGLPALGSRPK
-238 NGERE
+238 E
-243 RRGNWGTGRLA
+243 
-254 ENSEF
+254 
-259 EIESA
+259 ES
-264 DSSWVSYSTRQ
+264 Q
-275 LVDGREER
+275 
-283 EEEGKEGGESSIQL
+283 IQL

-325 ELEQTIV
+325 ELAQTII

-344 PVCFLHLQIPPHYI
+344 PICFLHLQIPPHYI

-368 IYLQQTEYWQSQ
+368 IYLQQVEYWQAQ
-380 VSRALDS
+380 VTQALDL
-387 ALNLRSDEIDDDT
+387 ALNLESEADDDN

-409 LTVAEQQGAYNISD
+409 LTVAEQQGAYHIPQRTISAA
-423 RSISLND
+423 ND

-439 RAVGQVLNTYIVAE
+439 RAVGQVLNTYIIAE
-453 HTDGLWLV
+453 HPDGLWLV

-479 QLLPLEPPIILAHL
+479 QLLPLEPPIILSHL
-493 SERQIDRLQ
+493 SERQIAQLQ
-502 EIDLTV
+502 QIEMTIDP
-508 DAFGEGLWA
+508 FGEGLWA
-517 IRTAPS
+517 VRTAPA

-530 LAAAI
+530 LAEAI
-535 TELSLGGDLQAAQVA
+535 VELSLGGDLQAAQVA
-550 VACRCAIRNGTPL
+550 VACRCAIRNGTSL
-563 SLPEMQSLLDRW
+563 NLPEMQSLLDRW

>member
-1 MSIHPLPIDVIHL
+1 MPIHTLPIDVIHL

-20 IDSLAAAVRELCEN
+20 IDSLGAVVRELCEN
-34 AIDASASR
+34 AIDAGASR
-42 ITVSLFPGKWRIQVA
+42 ITVSLFPDKWRIRVA

-67 LQIAATAHST
+67 LQQAATAHST
-77 SKIDGRDDLFQIT
+77 SKIHDRSDLFRIT

-105 ANLEIYSRPRH
+105 ANLKIYSRSRH
-116 SSDGWHLVYNHL
+116 SCDGWHLVYNHQ
-128 GEVVRQQ
+128 GEVVHQQ
-135 EVAIAPGT
+135 QVAIAPGT
-143 IVNVENLF
+143 AIDVQDLF
-151 DDWEARREGLPHL
+151 GDWEARREGLPNL
-164 NQQLRQVQT
+164 NHQLRQVQT
-173 VIYHLA
+173 VIHHLA
-179 LCYPQI
+179 LCHPHVNWI
-185 AWTIEQQQRPW
+185 AEQQHRPW
-196 FQIVASRTTQQIIP
+196 FQIIASKTTQQIIP
-210 QLLPKVRVS
+210 QLLPKVRAD

-225 LNIPPILETGGSG
+225 LKVRALVESEATPAERQKVQPNQTYLPIAALDRSQTL
-238 NGERE
+238 N
-243 RRGNWGTGRLA
+243 
-254 ENSEF
+254 
-259 EIESA
+259 ES
-264 DSSWVSYSTRQ
+264 Q
-275 LVDGREER
+275 
-283 EEEGKEGGESSIQL
+283 IQL

-311 WVKVAVNGRIVRAP
+311 WVKVAVNGRIVKAP
-325 ELEQTIV
+325 ELEQTIL

-368 IYLQQTEYWQSQ
+368 IYLQQVEYWQAQ
-380 VSRALDS
+380 VLKALDRALNFQ
-387 ALNLRSDEIDDDT
+387 AEQIDDDL

-409 LTVAEQQGAYNISD
+409 LTVAEQQGSYQIPHRAIVKE
-423 RSISLND
+423 
-430 GDGLGLLEL
+430 GEVGLLEL
-439 RAVGQVLNTYIVAE
+439 RAVGQVRNTYIIAE
-453 HTDGLWLV
+453 HPDGLWLV

-474 ITAAW
+474 ITTAW
-479 QLLPLEPPIILAHL
+479 QLLPLEPAIILSHL
-493 SERQIDRLQ
+493 SERQIEQLQ
-502 EIDLTV
+502 QIELTV
-508 DAFGEGLWA
+508 DPFGEGLWA
-517 IRTAPS
+517 IRTAPA

-530 LAAAI
+530 IAAAI